1 MPSKPA
7 APTALTVANL
17 SHRYGERVAL
27 KQVNF
32 SVPTGSI
39 FALLG
44 PNGGGKTTLFR
55 IISTL
60 LPTRPGGVKV
70 FGHDVEA
77 AASAVRRLIGVMFQ
91 SPALDRRLTVHENL
105 RCHGH
110 LYGIRGRVL
119 DERIAEA
126 LALVTLDDRAADLVQ
141 TLSGGLQRRVEL
153 AKALLPDPRLLVLDE
168 PSTGL
173 DPGARREI
181 WDHLVRLRQERG
193 TTVVLTTHLMDEAAR
208 ADRVAVLHE
217 GALVALGAP
226 EELVAAIG
234 EDVILI
240 TSPDLETLARGIRE
254 RFDETVEVLNGH
266 LRIERSRGHAFITD
280 LVEAFPGQID
290 AVTYGKPTLED
301 VFLHH
306 TGQRWN

>member
-1 MPSKPA
+1 M
-7 APTALTVANL
+7 PTALTVANL

-60 LPTRPGGVKV
+60 LPTQPGGVEV

-119 DERIAEA
+119 DERITEA
-126 LALVTLDDRAADLVQ
+126 LALVTLDDRADDLVQ

-217 GALVALGAP
+217 GVLVALGAP

-234 EDVILI
+234 GNVILI

-266 LRIERSRGHAFITD
+266 LRIERSRGHAFIAD

>member
-1 MPSKPA
+1 V
-7 APTALTVANL
+7 PTALTVANL

-60 LPTRPGGVKV
+60 LPTQPGGVEV

-119 DERIAEA
+119 DERITEA
-126 LALVTLDDRAADLVQ
+126 LALVTLDDRADDLVQ

-217 GALVALGAP
+217 GVLVALGAP

-234 EDVILI
+234 GNVILI

-266 LRIERSRGHAFITD
+266 LRIERSRGHAFIAD

>member
-1 MPSKPA
+1 VPSKPA
-7 APTALTVANL
+7 VPTALTVANL

-60 LPTRPGGVKV
+60 LPTQPGGVEV

-119 DERIAEA
+119 DERITEA
-126 LALVTLDDRAADLVQ
+126 LALVTLDDRADDLVQ

-217 GALVALGAP
+217 GVLVALGAP

-234 EDVILI
+234 GNVILI

-266 LRIERSRGHAFITD
+266 LRIERSRGHAFIAD